1 MSSYTILET
10 STDKIRYCGSHP
22 GTFKMFIEM
31 SQGIGINVE
40 VFPDIVEISLERFT
54 DIVFQNLLENLKRD
68 IEEGDGIDCM
78 QEDCGDEWW
87 FSNTFY
93 ALGEERYFSRLRY
106 LWCTP
111 LHGFWKK
118 YQICL
123 QDFCGLPD
131 CVDFPQSVIVEFE
144 NTPSVM
150 ELLYT
155 KCQIG
160 YGLHQEKGTD
170 LSIIRFIESNVELF
184 GFEDTLKVKNI
195 Y

>member
-1 MSSYTILET
+1 MRIRKVFLILSIIFLCGFIFSVETLREKPLYIEDTIYSS
-10 STDKIRYCGSHP
+10 
-22 GTFKMFIEM
+22 
-31 SQGIGINVE
+31 
-40 VFPDIVEISLERFT
+40 DI
-54 DIVFQNLLENLKRD
+54 
-68 IEEGDGIDCM
+68 IEEEGGIDCM
-78 QEDCGDEWW
+78 QEEYGDEWW
-87 FSNTFY
+87 FSNTFCT
-93 ALGEERYFSRLRY
+93 LGEEKYFSRLRY

-123 QDFCGLPD
+123 QDFCEVPG
-131 CVDFPQSVIVEFE
+131 CADFPQSVIVEFE

-160 YGLHQEKGTD
+160 YGLHQEKGTN

-184 GFEDTLKVKNI
+184 GFEDTLNVKNI